1 MCKPS
6 VELHLGVDKPGRL
19 MAVIV
24 TNGLIQK
31 EFKPLVLWDS
41 IAVKN

>member
-1 MCKPS
+1 
-6 VELHLGVDKPGRL
+6 VELHLDVDKPGWF

-24 TNGLIQK
+24 TNGLIPK
-31 EFKPLVLWDS
+31 EIKPLVLWDS